1 MKPQA
6 AKATSSATSAC
17 KPTIRQGET
26 EGCRSRSACAC
37 AALSRLYASSSDSS
51 ESNPETGVIIDISN
65 YAQVTRGNCRKASH
79 YTENA
84 VTY

>member
-1 MKPQA
+1 
-6 AKATSSATSAC
+6 
-17 KPTIRQGET
+17 
-26 EGCRSRSACAC
+26 
-37 AALSRLYASSSDSS
+37 LYASSSDSS